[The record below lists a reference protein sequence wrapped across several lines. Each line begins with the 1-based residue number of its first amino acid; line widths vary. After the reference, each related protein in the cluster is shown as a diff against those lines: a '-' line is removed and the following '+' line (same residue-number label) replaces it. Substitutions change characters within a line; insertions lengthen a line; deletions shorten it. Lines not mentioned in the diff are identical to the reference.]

1 MSDLGRKPLTDQAQE
16 KLTPDSQKSTLDK
29 ATESV
34 TGTADNIAG
43 AVQPGDSKSTSQKL
57 ADETTSQGKS
67 AYDTAADTLS
77 SAGKS
82 ISDTVNKGTQQGSSN
97 AGAAQESTKGYL
109 EQAQDLAAS
118 ALNTASKTASDLANS
133 IAGEKK

>member
-1 MSDLGRKPLTDQAQE
+1 MSLEPPTTLLEPFNQVSLPPIGPCGYLLLQTNPCLKPL
-16 KLTPDSQKSTLDK
+16 
-29 ATESV
+29 
-34 TGTADNIAG
+34 
-43 AVQPGDSKSTSQKL
+43 GDSKSTSQKL

-118 ALNTASKTASDLANS
+118 ALNTASKTAS
-133 IAGEKK
+133 GMCTFPV